1 MNQVRNFFTRISLR
15 EESGAV
21 GAATSKG
28 LRDALGSGCSMEVQ
42 ENGNASIFEHCTP
55 LALEWAALHESASSH
70 TFCICLQD
78 ILNRLEG
85 MSRSR
90 SQWIQ

>member
-1 MNQVRNFFTRISLR
+1 MNQLKNFTRISLR

-21 GAATSKG
+21 DAAASEG
-28 LRDALGSGCSMEVQ
+28 LRDGLGSGRSMEVQ
-42 ENGNASIFEHCTP
+42 ENGNASIFEHCTS
-55 LALEWAALHESASSH
+55 LTLEWAALHESASSH
-70 TFCICLQD
+70 TFCICLQG

-85 MSRSR
+85 MSRPR